1 MKERFLLLTV
11 LLVTPAL
18 VSSQTGAPKATQGHG
33 PPMHLG
39 RNQSALTGCLMKN
52 PHGEYVLVDE
62 KGIHNLLYSST
73 VPLDTYLG
81 QSVTLIGERSAT
93 PSTDTGA
100 ARLIKV
106 VDLRPASGKCSK
118 Q

>member
-1 MKERFLLLTV
+1 MKERLLLLTV

-18 VSSQTGAPKATQGHG
+18 VSSQTGAPKAAQGHG

-81 QSVTLIGERSAT
+81 QSVTLIGEQSAT
-93 PSTDTGA
+93 PRTDTGTT
-100 ARLIKV
+100 RLIKV

-118 Q
+118 